1 MLSPKPRVSPHTAPV
16 AIARDTRSKP
26 TEAFQSGLFRLGI
39 DRIPRSRTLLYDH
52 FHLPCRALICH
63 CNPSASKARDPAHES
78 DVCLAHATFQIWSH
92 KPSML
97 ARISRTS
104 LPRQPFRAYNFSRS
118 FNSSIRMSA
127 PQTTQVEVV
136 QQGDGKTFPKVG
148 DTVTIHYTG
157 TLENGKKFD
166 SSRDRGKPF
175 QCTIGVGQVIKG
187 WDTGIPKLSVGTQ
200 AKLTIPGHE
209 AYGPRGF
216 PGLIPPNA
224 TLVFDVEL
232 LGVN

>member
-1 MLSPKPRVSPHTAPV
+1 MR
-16 AIARDTRSKP
+16 IARDLLHNSRKLVFQCEFSTVF
-26 TEAFQSGLFRLGI
+26 TER
-39 DRIPRSRTLLYDH
+39 
-52 FHLPCRALICH
+52 
-63 CNPSASKARDPAHES
+63 
-78 DVCLAHATFQIWSH
+78 
-92 KPSML
+92 PSMFT
-97 ARISRTS
+97 RISRTR
-104 LPRQPFRAYNFSRS
+104 LPHQSFSPYTPARNFSFTS
-118 FNSSIRMSA
+118 RMSA
-127 PQTTQVEVV
+127 PQITQVEII
-136 QQGDGKTFPKVG
+136 QEGDGKTFPNVG
-148 DTVTIHYTG
+148 DTVSIHYTG

-187 WDTGIPKLSVGTQ
+187 WDIGIPKLSVGSQ

>member
-1 MLSPKPRVSPHTAPV
+1 
-16 AIARDTRSKP
+16 
-26 TEAFQSGLFRLGI
+26 
-39 DRIPRSRTLLYDH
+39 
-52 FHLPCRALICH
+52 
-63 CNPSASKARDPAHES
+63 
-78 DVCLAHATFQIWSH
+78 
-92 KPSML
+92 
-97 ARISRTS
+97 
-104 LPRQPFRAYNFSRS
+104 
-118 FNSSIRMSA
+118 MSA
-127 PQTTQVEVV
+127 PQTTQIEIV
-136 QQGDGKTFPKVG
+136 QEGDGKTFPKIG

-187 WDTGIPKLSVGTQ
+187 WDSGIPKLSVGSQ